1 MNFKLRRYVYASK
14 KEKVKHFFT
23 GLLTWL
29 FSGSILLGILMFFM
43 YNMGVD
49 ITTILRAIS
58 LFFIIILGYF
68 TATRYWIAIGIAVNV
83 VINMI
88 WFLPNLLQGSY
99 QGSIEEII
107 LSILAIPL
115 PLMIFL
121 GPS

>member
-1 MNFKLRRYVYASK
+1 
-14 KEKVKHFFT
+14 
-23 GLLTWL
+23 
-29 FSGSILLGILMFFM
+29 MFFM